1 LQQTAESDVTA
12 DINSE
17 SFSSSRRAAA
27 SHPEEHFMR
36 NPLKLLAAVCCSV
49 FLSAAAIAEG
59 LPAKAAGVTR
69 IGIVQPKVS
78 MAGADS
84 AQSSDAVRGI
94 LAQYLQGPTIEVAL
108 LGSRLHSQYLIEARQ
123 AECDFVLAT
132 TLTHRSGSQAGAG
145 RNALGAL
152 SNYAPYVPGADYA
165 KTAIATAVLQS
176 AQDFAANIRARDD
189 MQLDVRLESV
199 GGKKPLLEKST
210 KRKAKSDGED
220 LLTPLAEGAAEAVGV
235 AIDGGRPHQ

>member
-1 LQQTAESDVTA
+1 MTGAK
-12 DINSE
+12 NSE
-17 SFSSSRRAAA
+17 SPAGRRT
-27 SHPEEHFMR
+27 HEEHPMR
-36 NPLKLLAAVCCSV
+36 IPLKFLAALSCSL

-84 AQSSDAVRGI
+84 AQSSDAVRSI

-108 LGSRLHSQYLIEARQ
+108 LGSRLPSQYLIEARQ

-145 RNALGAL
+145 RNVLGAL
-152 SNYAPYVPGADYA
+152 SNYTPYVPGVDYA
-165 KTAIATAVLQS
+165 KTAIATAVLQT
-176 AQDFAANIRARDD
+176 AQDFASNIRARDD
-189 MQLDVRLESV
+189 MHLEVKLHAVAGDRLV
-199 GGKKPLLEKST
+199 IEKST
-210 KRKAKSDGED
+210 KRKAKSDRED
-220 LLTPLAEGAAEAVGV
+220 LLTPLAEGAAEAVGT
-235 AIDGGRPHQ
+235 AIGGRWSPRGGTD

>member
-1 LQQTAESDVTA
+1 MKVLAA
-12 DINSE
+12 LGC
-17 SFSSSRRAAA
+17 SFFLSVAAA
-27 SHPEEHFMR
+27 Q
-36 NPLKLLAAVCCSV
+36 
-49 FLSAAAIAEG
+49 G
-59 LPAKAAGVTR
+59 LPPKAAGVTR

-84 AQSSDAVRGI
+84 AQASESVRNI

-108 LGSRLHSQYLIEARQ
+108 LASRLPSQYLIEARQ

-132 TLTHRSGSQAGAG
+132 TLNHRSGSQSGAG

-176 AQDFAANIRARDD
+176 AQDFAANVRARDE
-189 MQLDVRLESV
+189 MQLDYKLQAIDGAKVV
-199 GGKKPLLEKST
+199 VEKSSR
-210 KRKAKSDGED
+210 RKAKSDGED
-220 LLTPLAEGAAEAVGV
+220 LLTPLAEGAAEAVGTL
-235 AIDGGRPHQ
+235 IGGG

>member
-1 LQQTAESDVTA
+1 
-12 DINSE
+12 
-17 SFSSSRRAAA
+17 
-27 SHPEEHFMR
+27 MR
-36 NPLKLLAAVCCSV
+36 NPLKLLALLSCGLV
-49 FLSAAAIAEG
+49 FCTAAFAEP
-59 LPAKAAGVTR
+59 LPPKAAGITR

-108 LGSRLHSQYLIEARQ
+108 LGSRLPSQYAIEARQ

-132 TLTHRSGSQAGAG
+132 TLTHRSGSKPGTG
-145 RNALGAL
+145 RNVLGAL
-152 SNYAPYVPGADYA
+152 SNYTPYVPGADYA

-189 MQLDVRLESV
+189 MQLDLKLHAVDGNRPMIDESH
-199 GGKKPLLEKST
+199 

-220 LLTPLAEGAAEAVGV
+220 LLTPLAEHAAEAVGA
-235 AIDGGRPHQ
+235 AIGGG